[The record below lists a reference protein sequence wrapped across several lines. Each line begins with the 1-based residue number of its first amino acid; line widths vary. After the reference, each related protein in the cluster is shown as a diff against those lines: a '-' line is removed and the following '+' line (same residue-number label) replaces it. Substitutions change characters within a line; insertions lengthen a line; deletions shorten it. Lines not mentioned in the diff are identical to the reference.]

1 MLSPVCE
8 GAWSSV
14 KQASSIRTRSA
25 GAALTDVIVQLDSS
39 LAILAGLKQRELHL
53 GCGSKVSV
61 KLVGICRT

>member
-1 MLSPVCE
+1 
-8 GAWSSV
+8 V
-14 KQASSIRTRSA
+14 KQASSIWTRSA